1 MLTAIITIALA
12 QTTTTEFAKMLD
24 VDGDGIIH
32 PMEAASALQFMLE
45 ESGAEGISIL
55 EIESILEERNLYERE
70 EIQLFVD
77 EFDTNDDGNLQTSEV
92 PTEMGIKPETFD
104 LNVDGVISIDEIL
117 EVNPFSDAF
126 MIKMEVDSVFE
137 DYDETESISIKTIF
151 EEEPDFAEFLFGI
164 DANKD
169 KRIDRDE
176 LYVGLLE
183 DMAPATFEI
192 EGKNAMMSGTIG
204 ASTPFRVMELLL
216 HHPEVKTI
224 IMVDVPGSVDD
235 VSNFQACQM
244 VRLHGL
250 NTHLQSDGIVSSGGT
265 DFFQAGVERT
275 CEKGARFGIHSWGG
289 FGIEGDQIPKESDEH
304 QMYLDFCDEMS
315 IPQSFY
321 WYTLKAAPTSGMHWM
336 TESELYRFK
345 LITSPILE

>member
-137 DYDETESISIKTIF
+137 DYDETESLKQ
-151 EEEPDFAEFLFGI
+151 FLKKNQILQNFCSVSM
-164 DANKD
+164 
-169 KRIDRDE
+169 RIRINE
-176 LYVGLLE
+176 L
-183 DMAPATFEI
+183 T
-192 EGKNAMMSGTIG
+192 GT
-204 ASTPFRVMELLL
+204 SCM
-216 HHPEVKTI
+216 
-224 IMVDVPGSVDD
+224 
-235 VSNFQACQM
+235 
-244 VRLHGL
+244 
-250 NTHLQSDGIVSSGGT
+250 
-265 DFFQAGVERT
+265 
-275 CEKGARFGIHSWGG
+275 
-289 FGIEGDQIPKESDEH
+289 
-304 QMYLDFCDEMS
+304 
-315 IPQSFY
+315 
-321 WYTLKAAPTSGMHWM
+321 
-336 TESELYRFK
+336 
-345 LITSPILE
+345 